1 MPTHAIGVA
10 NRCVAASRSQQ
21 NVVSEVAV
29 HGRMRSKS
37 SRWCHGRG
45 EKETNRLYNPAE
57 ILSHGL
63 RLDLSVDTLISKKQG
78 VSLSEHSN
86 LNSSLLILFRY
97 RKFHRKWSAKNTFI
111 SRLFQDTTAIDK
123 ILESEIQF
131 SHFEANCLRKC
142 LNRCA
147 VPS

>member
-1 MPTHAIGVA
+1 VPTHAIGVA

-97 RKFHRKWSAKNTFI
+97 RKFQVVSKKYLHFSALPRYHSN
-111 SRLFQDTTAIDK
+111 RQDTR
-123 ILESEIQF
+123 E
-131 SHFEANCLRKC
+131 
-142 LNRCA
+142 
-147 VPS
+147 